1 MAVLPAQQPR
11 QRLGMGRAVIHPGDE
26 GIFVADA
33 PAGLGKIIFAALHQ
47 PGNVVLLIHRHNAA
61 AGLIIGRVQRDGKG
75 QPQPQL
81 RQLVNAVAQ
90 AAGGKRNMPQA
101 QVSALRRG

>member
-1 MAVLPAQQPR
+1 MAVLPAQQLR
-11 QRLGMGRAVIHPGDE
+11 QRLGMGRAVIHPGNQ

-33 PAGLGKIIFAALHQ
+33 APRFGKIIFAACHQ
-47 PGNVVLLIHRHNAA
+47 ARYIILPVDRHD
-61 AGLIIGRVQRDGKG
+61 GISGFIIRRVQRDGKG

-90 AAGGKRNMPQA
+90 AAGGK
-101 QVSALRRG
+101 